1 MGGGEPARWV
11 LVWGGQ
17 RWRWHRRRRR
27 RCRRRR
33 GAWAAAWDRLW
44 ATVARV
50 AAVPNQGRRRYV
62 GQVWQRQKGGGGELG
77 GGVGNATA
85 RSNGEGGCKG

>member
-11 LVWGGQ
+11 LVWEGQ

-27 RCRRRR
+27 RR
-33 GAWAAAWDRLW
+33 GAWAVAWDRLW

-62 GQVWQRQKGGGGELG
+62 GLWARCGNGKGGGGEWG
-77 GGVGNATA
+77 GGVGNA
-85 RSNGEGGCKG
+85 RRRL